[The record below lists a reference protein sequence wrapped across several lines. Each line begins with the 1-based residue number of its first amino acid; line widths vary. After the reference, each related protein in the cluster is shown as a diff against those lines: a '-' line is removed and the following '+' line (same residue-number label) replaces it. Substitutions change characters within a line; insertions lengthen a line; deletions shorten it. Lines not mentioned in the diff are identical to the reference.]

1 LSFLSSLRLHITFS
15 KERKKWICQF
25 YEDFFIINF
34 EIVLKH
40 FLKQNTFLYILL
52 YNFDRRNLITTKS
65 NLVSP
70 WHQFSSSRLETC
82 LTPFNKTLSR
92 ARVVVGYSQPR
103 QKSFFVLSERHAKS
117 LNIDFCRFVSH
128 LSNLI

>member
-34 EIVLKH
+34 EIVLKD

-52 YNFDRRNLITTKS
+52 
-65 NLVSP
+65 
-70 WHQFSSSRLETC
+70 
-82 LTPFNKTLSR
+82 
-92 ARVVVGYSQPR
+92 
-103 QKSFFVLSERHAKS
+103 
-117 LNIDFCRFVSH
+117 
-128 LSNLI
+128 